1 MVEIESV
8 APAAEEL
15 WYQYSRQRGQQMQ
28 EAASQEPGVLQGQ
41 KGDQVAAEARAL
53 EEAGEF
59 LGERSRRLI
68 RVGA

>member
-8 APAAEEL
+8 APAVEEI

-28 EAASQEPGVLQGQ
+28 EVASQEPGALQGQ

-53 EEAGEF
+53 EEAGE
-59 LGERSRRLI
+59 
-68 RVGA
+68 